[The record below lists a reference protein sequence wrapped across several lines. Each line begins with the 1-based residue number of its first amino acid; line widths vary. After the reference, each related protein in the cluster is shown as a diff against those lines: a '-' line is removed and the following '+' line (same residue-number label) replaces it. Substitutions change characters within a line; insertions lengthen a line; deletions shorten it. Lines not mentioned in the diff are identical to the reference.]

1 MHRLP
6 TKRPPTHPGEMLLL
20 EFLEPLGLTQVELA
34 QRIGVPFQRINQI
47 VKHKRAVTP
56 DTALRLANKTA
67 EASWITPA
75 CSCQAPAMFMLDLI
89 RLPIVRLQ
97 LKPQPLIWND
107 PSSLGA
113 TSFSLFFIR

>member
-47 VKHKRAVTP
+47 VKQKRAVTP
-56 DTALRLANKTA
+56 DTALRFAQLLGTTPEFWLNLQQNWDLY
-67 EASWITPA
+67 EVIVASSKEISRIKP
-75 CSCQAPAMFMLDLI
+75 
-89 RLPIVRLQ
+89 
-97 LKPQPLIWND
+97 LKRA
-107 PSSLGA
+107 G
-113 TSFSLFFIR
+113 

>member
-56 DTALRLANKTA
+56 DTALRLAQLLGTTPEFWLNLQQNWDLY
-67 EASWITPA
+67 EAMTSASREISRIKP
-75 CSCQAPAMFMLDLI
+75 
-89 RLPIVRLQ
+89 
-97 LKPQPLIWND
+97 LKRA
-107 PSSLGA
+107 G
-113 TSFSLFFIR
+113 